1 MTSDSRKEI
10 PNRKSTTPQKT
21 GIGRFFRPRS
31 PFDAK
36 KNEGDE
42 KLPDWA
48 RQRVTQQGSHRNTTY
63 NFDWLSN
70 SPTKSSNSSGPNTRP
85 HPDVYEPPQTPPV
98 SSHPPE
104 TIRASQQHVPET
116 FEEDPNLVREKAID
130 VRYSND
136 SNTDDQLPPEIQDIT
151 TSTAEHTLETA
162 RALSKDGKLQ
172 AALGH
177 YLFLVKSD
185 KKLKHVIAD
194 LEAER
199 DNPHTKQTP
208 LMLQTLADAYMK
220 TGDLAQALPLY
231 RQALG
236 R

>member
-1 MTSDSRKEI
+1 MASDSRKELS
-10 PNRKSTTPQKT
+10 NRKPSTPKRT

-31 PFDAK
+31 PFDAAK
-36 KNEGDE
+36 SEGEE

-48 RQRVTQQGSHRNTTY
+48 RRRVRQQGLHQSTTY
-63 NFDWLSN
+63 NFDWLSK
-70 SPTKSSNSSGPNTRP
+70 SPPKNSNSSAPNTRP
-85 HPDVYEPPQTPPV
+85 NSPIYKPPQTPPV
-98 SSHPPE
+98 SSHPPK
-104 TIRASQQHVPET
+104 TMRSAQQHVPEK
-116 FEEDPNLVREKAID
+116 FEDNSNLVGGKGTD
-130 VRYSND
+130 FGYSND

-151 TSTAEHTLETA
+151 TSTAEQTLETA

>member
-1 MTSDSRKEI
+1 MASDSSKELS
-10 PNRKSTTPQKT
+10 NRKPSTPKKT
-21 GIGRFFRPRS
+21 GIGRFFSPRS
-31 PFDAK
+31 PFDAT
-36 KNEGDE
+36 KNEGE
-42 KLPDWA
+42 ENLPDWA
-48 RQRVTQQGSHRNTTY
+48 RHRVRQQTLHQSTTY

-70 SPTKSSNSSGPNTRP
+70 SPAKSSNSSGPNTRP
-85 HPDVYEPPQTPPV
+85 HPDVYKPPQTPPV

-104 TIRASQQHVPET
+104 SIRASQQHVPET

-130 VRYSND
+130 IRYSND

-151 TSTAEHTLETA
+151 TSTAEQTLETA
-162 RALSKDGKLQ
+162 RALAKDGKLQ
-172 AALGH
+172 GALGH

-199 DNPHTKQTP
+199 GNPHTKQTP